1 MPVKDVGPPEFDPDD
16 VLVTIIFGGP
26 PELLLELL
34 LVLSFLALDLPQIF
48 LSQFNDPHSTS

>member
-1 MPVKDVGPPEFDPDD
+1 MDPDD
-16 VLVTIIFGGP
+16 VLVTIILGGP